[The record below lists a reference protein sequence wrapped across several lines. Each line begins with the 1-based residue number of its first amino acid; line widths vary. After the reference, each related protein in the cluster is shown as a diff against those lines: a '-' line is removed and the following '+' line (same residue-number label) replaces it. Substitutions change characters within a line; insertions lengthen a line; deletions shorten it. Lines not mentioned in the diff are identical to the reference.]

1 MVARILASVLVAG
14 ALVLGWAG
22 YQTVAG
28 PTSASAAAVCA
39 SSSTTGCRAYLYVQA
54 APLFAGALLLCVA
67 AIPLAILGIPGPR

>member
-1 MVARILASVLVAG
+1 MVARVLASVLVAG

-39 SSSTTGCRAYLYVQA
+39 SSSTTACRAYLDVQA
-54 APLFAGALLLCVA
+54 VPFVSGALLLSVA
-67 AIPLAILGIPGPR
+67 AIPLAILGLSRR